1 MQVSLVSDRG
11 DNLHPPLL
19 PSLATDTRTAEAA
32 CISYLS
38 GAGGPGCVGLE
49 SSSRHRRFSPFIEL
63 KRASPR
69 PFIHCCCLF
78 SSSPLSP
85 RRKIWLVCL
94 ELGTGPYTS
103 RDWNQGFPLSLSL
116 FFPRHINK
124 QASASTLGS
133 GKGIINQARGAHLR
147 I

>member
-63 KRASPR
+63 KRAFLVHSFTAAVSFPPP
-69 PFIHCCCLF
+69 PFPPGEKYGLYAWNWGPDLI
-78 SSSPLSP
+78 
-85 RRKIWLVCL
+85 RV
-94 ELGTGPYTS
+94 ETGI
-103 RDWNQGFPLSLSL
+103 RGFLSLSL